1 MDCEGTNLSGRR
13 KILAL
18 LFEVIAESGDIRS
31 LIAWLDETGNSRFL
45 YPVHPERTLLD
56 VTAGDALIYKREI
69 RLVVRRLKPWRTS
82 ECKDETAYQEVICG
96 RDWEADERMTGSA
109 GGG

>member
-1 MDCEGTNLSGRR
+1 MDCGRTNLSGRR

-45 YPVHPERTLLD
+45 YPVHPGRTLLD
-56 VTAGDALIYKREI
+56 VTAGDPLIYKRET
-69 RLVVRRLKPWRTS
+69 RLIVRRLKPWRTS
-82 ECKDETAYQEVICG
+82 ECKDEAAYREVTCG
-96 RDWEADERMTGSA
+96 RDWEAGEPTV
-109 GGG
+109 GGTT